1 MKKYV
6 RQRTILNIIKEK
18 EIETQEELA
27 QCLLEEDID
36 ITQATISR
44 DIKELRLVK
53 VLTSNGNYKYANMDS
68 KAKGIDQR
76 LKDIFKTTVLK
87 VDKAD
92 NLLVIKTISGAA
104 NLCAKAIDS
113 LSLEGVVGTIAG
125 QDTIFVALKSDKFF
139 KSVELEIQE
148 LLK

>member
-139 KSVELEIQE
+139 KSVKLEIQE